1 MKEQLR
7 ETCTS
12 ISPKYG
18 HGEKEPY
25 VITSR
30 KEMSPGLW
38 ELTVTEDRGLGYALQ
53 MWFRKGTWQGLD
65 FLIVKSPSRAGRGQA
80 ASLSAT
86 WLWHYVLPLR
96 CEANALFRG
105 ERKQSLRYAQKQQIF
120 GKSVLRVPLSTG
132 IRCSTLLSVLS
143 TQVTYH

>member
-53 MWFRKGTWQGLD
+53 M
-65 FLIVKSPSRAGRGQA
+65 
-80 ASLSAT
+80 
-86 WLWHYVLPLR
+86 
-96 CEANALFRG
+96 
-105 ERKQSLRYAQKQQIF
+105 
-120 GKSVLRVPLSTG
+120 
-132 IRCSTLLSVLS
+132 
-143 TQVTYH
+143 